1 VKKTKLF
8 IFDVNTLVSAFLINS
23 RTNDQAF
30 RKAVE
35 EGYLITTVAIRE
47 ELNDVFLRRKFDRYS
62 SPEQRLAFLAD
73 LDLQQTVLPKPQLVI
88 NARRDPKDDKYLELA
103 VATGASAIVT
113 GDKDLLILHPFQNI
127 PIVSAADFPKLF

>member
-1 VKKTKLF
+1 MKKTKLF

-35 EGYLITTVAIRE
+35 QRYLITTVAIRE
-47 ELNDVFLRRKFDRYS
+47 ELNDVFLRRKFDQYA
-62 SPEQRLAFLAD
+62 SPDQRLEFLAD
-73 LDLQQTVLPKPQLVI
+73 LDLRQTVLPEPQPII
-88 NARRDPKDDKYLELA
+88 NACSDPKDNKYLELA
-103 VATGASAIVT
+103 VAAGASAIVT

-127 PIVSAADFPKLF
+127 PIVSAAGFLKLF